1 MKKYWSAILAVLC
14 LLTGCGA
21 QAIPP
26 EPAEP
31 VRIACIGD
39 SVTYGYGLDRTA
51 SYPAQLQQLLGEQHI
66 VENFGVNGAAV
77 LDYRSTP
84 AYAAALEFEPDI
96 IVIMLGS
103 NDTNAA
109 LWSDRDTFAAR
120 YGDLVD
126 AISATG
132 AELILCTCSA
142 AYPIHGGYQFG
153 VDPEALDQVC
163 DVIRQT
169 AADRNLPLAD
179 IAAVTAD
186 QPQWYETDGVHPNA
200 DGAAAIAVAIAAA
213 ITG

>member
-1 MKKYWSAILAVLC
+1 MNGTERRQRILELLREAEIAAYSH
-14 LLTGCGA
+14 LTGY
-21 QAIPP
+21 
-26 EPAEP
+26 
-31 VRIACIGD
+31 V
-39 SVTYGYGLDRTA
+39 
-51 SYPAQLQQLLGEQHI
+51 YPMTEYREGK
-66 VENFGVNGAAV
+66 FPFP
-77 LDYRSTP
+77 DYEFQKT
-84 AYAAALEFEPDI
+84 AAALEFEPDI